1 MGRLPVRVERPQA
14 ESRPDGRAAAF
25 RVRRPVVLRSVPALA
40 MEQLPVPSV
49 LLAPRAGSVRRE
61 AASERV
67 RCVAKVPQ
75 PEASA
80 RFVRAEPQ
88 PVAVL
93 VQCAPGSVAQHSAA
107 PRAGRLRAEP
117 LVALAGA
124 VAVLRRA
131 GAAPWGQQ
139 VAAAGARVPDAPAGP
154 QQAVAVGSGAP
165 EPRRVAGRGAAVPR
179 PEAAEWGGRAPPV
192 ALPLAEPD
200 DRQAGRAAAVP
211 LEAASACRRGRLRP
225 VPAVPVPPRTAPI
238 ARAMRSLRKAS
249 RKERSWQAA
258 RNVDG
263 S

>member
-1 MGRLPVRVERPQA
+1 
-14 ESRPDGRAAAF
+14 
-25 RVRRPVVLRSVPALA
+25 
-40 MEQLPVPSV
+40 VPSA

-67 RCVAKVPQ
+67 RCVAKVPR
-75 PEASA
+75 PEAAEASA
-80 RFVRAEPQ
+80 RFVRAEPP

-139 VAAAGARVPDAPAGP
+139 VAAGAGVPDAPAGP

-165 EPRRVAGRGAAVPR
+165 EPRRVARRGAAVPR

-211 LEAASACRRGRLRP
+211 SEAASACRRGRLRP
-225 VPAVPVPPRTAPI
+225 VPAVPAPPRTAPI
-238 ARAMRSLRKAS
+238 AHAMRSLRKAS